1 MSSSD
6 YLRNGWIRP
15 HERRAREVQQLL
27 AIVAR
32 DLEQSQVPGLG
43 PEWRFDIAYSAV
55 LQAGV
60 AALAACGF
68 RPERSSKHLRTL
80 ESLVFT
86 VGATEDEL
94 SFLDVCRRKR
104 HRAVYEQAGSIS
116 SKEASELV
124 AFAAGLERRLIAW
137 LASHHADLLA

>member
-43 PEWRFDIAYSAV
+43 PEWRFDIAYNAV

-60 AALAACGF
+60 AALAPPAASDPSAAASTCERWRAWSSRSGL
-68 RPERSSKHLRTL
+68 RRTSSPSWMSVVESDTGPCTNKPDRSHPRKPRSSSR
-80 ESLVFT
+80 SQ
-86 VGATEDEL
+86 
-94 SFLDVCRRKR
+94 
-104 HRAVYEQAGSIS
+104 RAWS
-116 SKEASELV
+116 
-124 AFAAGLERRLIAW
+124 AA
-137 LASHHADLLA
+137 